1 MTLLGKDYEKME
13 VACGNFV
20 IQGENLFFA
29 VGDGEQNLHV
39 FQYDPES
46 WFPCRLVTDVRSAIV
61 VWQSPHPT
69 S

>member
-13 VACGNFV
+13 VTCGNFV

-29 VGDGEQNLHV
+29 VGDGEHNLHV

-46 WFPCRLVTDVRSAIV
+46 WLLC
-61 VWQSPHPT
+61 WHCG
-69 S
+69 